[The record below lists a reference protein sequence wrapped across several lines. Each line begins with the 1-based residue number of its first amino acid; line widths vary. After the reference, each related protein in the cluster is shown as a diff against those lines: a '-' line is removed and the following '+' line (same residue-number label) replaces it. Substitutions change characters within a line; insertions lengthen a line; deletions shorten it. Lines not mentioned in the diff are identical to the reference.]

1 VFRELR
7 NQRLL
12 IADHVRGLRDRFSE
26 FLERPDNKQTILVD
40 FCSSVNAVDQD
51 LRFDDR
57 ACKELL
63 LREEECR
70 SKLWYDVEER
80 KSSAGRVLRDIK
92 DDGEKLLP

>member
-1 VFRELR
+1 MICSQGLLGFLLYGGHKLSNTVRTYSP
-7 NQRLL
+7 RL
-12 IADHVRGLRDRFSE
+12 SCSKSN
-26 FLERPDNKQTILVD
+26 RPTG
-40 FCSSVNAVDQD
+40 SQD